1 MTAMRNALV
10 AFLLLGVAAGPATAD
25 WLVTRDGSRIETR
38 GPWELKGK
46 LVVFTHANGTL
57 SSLRL
62 SEVDLEASEVATEE
76 AKAPP
81 PAPEP
86 AVREEKK
93 PVLVVTDAD
102 VPKARK
108 RPSQAPAGEGGEE
121 AEAAEPQVTV
131 VSWTE
136 VNEPD
141 SFDIQIFGTLRN
153 ETREVATELAVVVR
167 LLGADGGLLAE
178 QPALLN
184 VKSLAPGAT
193 TNFRALFPGVFSFS
207 GITFEVGGNRM
218 KLQAPEKAET
228 EEEGA

>member
-1 MTAMRNALV
+1 MRNAIV
-10 AFLLLGVAAGPATAD
+10 AFLLVGMAAAPAAAD

-46 LVVFTHANGTL
+46 LVVFTAANGTL

-62 SEVDLEASEVATEE
+62 SEVDLEASEAATNA

-81 PAPEP
+81 PDSEPEP
-86 AVREEKK
+86 APPEDKE
-93 PVLVVTDAD
+93 PVLVITDAD

-108 RPSQAPAGEGGEE
+108 REPQAPSAAEEGE

-136 VNEPD
+136 VNEPG
-141 SFDIQIFGTLRN
+141 SFDVRIFGTLRN
-153 ETREVATELAVVVR
+153 DTGEVATDLDVMVR
-167 LLGADGGLLAE
+167 LLSSDGALLSQ
-178 QPALLN
+178 QPARLQSRN
-184 VKSLAPGAT
+184 LAPGAT
-193 TNFRALFPGVFSFS
+193 TNFRAVFPGVYSFS
-207 GITFEVGGNRM
+207 SVAFEVGGNRM
-218 KLQAPEKAET
+218 KLQAPEEPET